1 MSRLLLQRGLAAV
14 YLVAFLVTAN
24 QFRPLLGERGLQ
36 PAPRFL
42 AAVGFSRA
50 PSIFHL
56 HYSDR
61 FLTGVA
67 WTGAGLAAAALAGL
81 PEAGPAW

>member
-1 MSRLLLQRGLAAV
+1 MAA
-14 YLVAFLVTAN
+14 A

-42 AAVGFSRA
+42 AAVSVGRA

-67 WTGAGLAAAALAGL
+67 WTGAGLAAAAGAGL
-81 PEAGPAW
+81 SEAGPAWLSV